1 MTSWIRALMVAGCV
15 APGVLLGTAQAQQA
29 QNYPARPVTL
39 VVPAAPGGVIDRIGR
54 ILAQRFSEAWG
65 GQFVVEHRP
74 GANNQLAAEYVT
86 KAPPDGYTLMV
97 SPEVTFAVNPSLY
110 KRLPYDPFKGFT
122 PIAGLVI
129 INHGLITHPSLP
141 VENVKDLLELARKK
155 PGWLN
160 YGTFGAG
167 STGHL
172 NMEMLQT
179 MSGTK
184 FTAIHYKGA
193 TPALTDVIG
202 GHIQM
207 MFVSVG
213 TVVPQWQERKVKFI
227 AVAAAERMPLLPQM
241 PTVSEGGVPGYEG
254 VSWFALFGPPGMP
267 PEVVAKLN
275 AEVRR
280 MFADPE
286 LRKTLDREYF
296 TPIVGSPEELT
307 ARIRSDEPKWRKVI
321 QDAGLKPE

>member
-1 MTSWIRALMVAGCV
+1 MVAGCV
-15 APGVLLGTAQAQQA
+15 APGLALGTAHAQQA
-29 QNYPARPVTL
+29 QDYPARPVTL
-39 VVPAAPGGVIDRIGR
+39 VVPAAPGGVIDRISR
-54 ILAQRFSEAWG
+54 ILAQRLSEAWG
-65 GQFVVEHRP
+65 KQFVVEHRP
-74 GANNQLAAEYVT
+74 GANNQLAAEYIT
-86 KAPPDGYTLMV
+86 KAPPDGYALMV

-184 FTAIHYKGA
+184 FTAVHYKGA

-227 AVAAAERMPLLPQM
+227 AVGAAERMPLLPQM
-241 PTVSEGGVPGYEG
+241 PTVSESGVPGYEA
-254 VSWFALFGPPGMP
+254 VSWFGLFGPPGMP

-296 TPIVGSPEELT
+296 TPIVGSPEEL
-307 ARIRSDEPKWRKVI
+307 AERIKSDEPKWRKII
-321 QDAGLKPE
+321 QNAGLKPE

>member
-1 MTSWIRALMVAGCV
+1 MVSLFRALAVIGCAV
-15 APGVLLGTAQAQQA
+15 LAIGSAPAQD
-29 QNYPARPVTL
+29 YPVRPVTL
-39 VVPAAPGGVIDRIGR
+39 VAPTAPGGVIDRLSR

-65 GQFVVEHRP
+65 KQFVVEHRP
-74 GANNQLAAEYVT
+74 GANNQLAAEYIT

-110 KRLPYDPFKGFT
+110 KRLNYDPFKGFT

-129 INHGLITHPSLP
+129 INHGLLLHPSVP
-141 VENVKDLLELARKK
+141 AESVRDLIELAKKK
-155 PGWLN
+155 PGALN
-160 YGTFGAG
+160 YGTFGSG

-179 MSGTK
+179 MTGTK
-184 FTAIHYKGA
+184 FTAVHYKGA

-213 TVVPQWQERKVKFI
+213 TAVPQWRERKVKFI
-227 AVAAAERMPLLPQM
+227 AVGAAQRMPLLPEM
-241 PTVSEGGVPGYEG
+241 PTVAENGVPGYEG
-254 VSWFALFGPPGMP
+254 VSWFGLFGPPGMP
-267 PEVVAKLN
+267 APVVNKLN

-280 MFADPE
+280 MFVDPE
-286 LRKTLDREYF
+286 LRKTMDREYF
-296 TPIVGSPEELT
+296 TPIVGSPDELT
-307 ARIRSDEPKWRKVI
+307 ARIKADEPKWRKVI
-321 QDAGLKPE
+321 QAAGLPPQ

>member
-1 MTSWIRALMVAGCV
+1 
-15 APGVLLGTAQAQQA
+15 
-29 QNYPARPVTL
+29 VTL